1 MDLSSPTVS
10 ASVDGDGAPVASSVS
25 AVMAFA
31 RQPRAAAIAFAVLL
45 AVAVP
50 VLLSYGSHLWFFAD
64 EWGFLVG
71 KDAGRS
77 WFAPQNQHWST
88 APIIGYQAL
97 FAGFGITTY
106 TPYLLVVICMHLG
119 LATLIRTVMR
129 RAGVRP
135 WVATACAAT
144 FVLFGPGEQNILS
157 PVQISMV
164 GTMLCGFAQMI
175 LSDHDGPIR
184 RRDVAALAFG
194 VLSLTTSAIAPVL
207 VVTVGACALL
217 RRRWLAAA
225 FHTVP
230 LGLIYGVWYLTFRTD
245 MGSAAL
251 GRPQP
256 DVVAA
261 WIRSGVTGV
270 FEALAH
276 GPVLGALL
284 GAVMVIGL
292 GLAWRGH
299 PSAHA
304 ESDESAEPTESTEAT
319 EAIEVTNPPAWRRQL
334 CAPTALLLGPIVL
347 MGLLPF
353 SARVFFGPDL
363 ARSSR
368 YVSMAAAMTLPAL
381 AVAIDAIGRRTRDLG
396 LALAYAPLAIGLVL
410 NATAFNINGFTGA
423 FFERQR
429 QLVWAYASNPLA
441 TAVPRT
447 YIPDKRLFGIDR
459 VDIGFLLDAKASD
472 RLPVVSDLPAS
483 IVDEAAVN
491 LLIDQQPLERHPD
504 AGTCPAVAG
513 AFRGTLRQGQRLVI
527 GAATKI
533 TVTIDSNQ
541 TSPVAFEPDRGPV
554 LVAHVRDVQLVTDR
568 PPAATPLHLC
578 P

>member
-1 MDLSSPTVS
+1 MDV
-10 ASVDGDGAPVASSVS
+10 SSVKDS
-25 AVMAFA
+25 RAMIFA
-31 RQPRAAAIAFAVLL
+31 RQPRVAAIAFALLL

-71 KDAGRS
+71 KDSARS
-77 WFAPQNQHWST
+77 WVAPQNQHWST

-97 FAGFGITTY
+97 FAAFGITTY
-106 TPYLLVVICMHLG
+106 TPYLFVVICMHLG

-129 RAGVRP
+129 RADVRP

-164 GTMLCGFAQMI
+164 GTMLCGFAHLI
-175 LSDHDGPIR
+175 LSDHDGRVR
-184 RRDVAALAFG
+184 RRDFAALAFG
-194 VLSLTTSAIAPVL
+194 ALSLTTSAIAPVL

-230 LGLIYGVWYLTFRTD
+230 LGLIYGVWYLAFRAD
-245 MGSAAL
+245 MGSAAF

-256 DVVAA
+256 AVIFA

-270 FEALAH
+270 FEALGR
-276 GPVLGALL
+276 GPVLGAML
-284 GAVMVIGL
+284 GLVMVIGL
-292 GLAWRGH
+292 VFAWRG
-299 PSAHA
+299 PSTGKHHLA
-304 ESDESAEPTESTEAT
+304 
-319 EAIEVTNPPAWRRQL
+319 
-334 CAPTALLLGPIVL
+334 APTALLVGPIVL

-353 SARVFFGPDL
+353 SARVFFGPEI

-368 YVSMAAAMTLPAL
+368 YLSMAAAMTLPAL

-396 LALAYAPLAIGLVL
+396 LAVAYAPLAVGLVV
-410 NATAFNINGFTGA
+410 NATAFNVNGFTGV
-423 FFERQR
+423 FFENQR
-429 QLVWAYASNPLA
+429 QLVWAYATNPLA
-441 TAVPRT
+441 PSVPRT
-447 YIPDKRLFGIDR
+447 YIPNKRLFWLDR

-472 RLPVVSDLPAS
+472 RLAVVSNLPAS
-483 IVDEAAVN
+483 VVDEATVN
-491 LLIDQQPLERHPD
+491 LLIDQQSLDRHLD
-504 AGTCPAVAG
+504 ATSCPRVTG
-513 AFRGTLRQGQRLVI
+513 AFRGTLGKGQRLVI
-527 GAATKI
+527 GAPTKL
-533 TVTIDSNQ
+533 TVTIDSGQ
-541 TSPVAFEPDRGPV
+541 RGPVTLEPVAGRV
-554 LVAHVRDVQLVTDR
+554 LVAHVRDVQLITDA
-568 PPAATPLHLC
+568 PPTATPLYLC